1 MGKEQSHHNTIVNI
15 IIFLLTITDVII
27 IITIIVRFVILHG
40 TDTLAYTSSALSF
53 MLENLGKPVIVTGLQ
68 RLHCSHNTFSEYC
81 NCNQHH
87 FFSQYENCRLSNPS
101 FWNAKRWKGKLGEP
115 FNKQQIFSLLYVA
128 ILYFQTLIFCNLK
141 VNVNNKNFIRWEHS
155 L

>member
-1 MGKEQSHHNTIVNI
+1 MGKEQSHHNTISNI

-68 RLHCSHNTFSEYC
+68 QLYIFRIVNHSHFLSQLKNRRLP
-81 NCNQHH
+81 
-87 FFSQYENCRLSNPS
+87 NPS
-101 FWNAKRWKGKLGEP
+101 F
-115 FNKQQIFSLLYVA
+115 
-128 ILYFQTLIFCNLK
+128 
-141 VNVNNKNFIRWEHS
+141 
-155 L
+155 